1 MSAGHIL
8 FLRALIYSIMAYT
21 FLLDNVR
28 QDINKLE
35 LAGPVTRMSNWSLAL
50 LRFILLYTLLITR
63 N

>member
-8 FLRALIYSIMAYT
+8 FLRALIYSIMTYT

-35 LAGPVTRMSNWSLAL
+35 LAGPVT
-50 LRFILLYTLLITR
+50 LIR
-63 N
+63 HHGQ